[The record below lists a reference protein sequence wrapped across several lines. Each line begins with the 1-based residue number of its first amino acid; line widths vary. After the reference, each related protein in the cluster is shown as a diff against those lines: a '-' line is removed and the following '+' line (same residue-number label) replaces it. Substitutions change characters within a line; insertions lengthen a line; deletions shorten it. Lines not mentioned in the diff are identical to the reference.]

1 MGRGGEDFLND
12 DDDDVYYRKG
22 RKPRED
28 EKGEESYEKQRQR
41 PGGRGL
47 DARSCASTG
56 RKDVVRE
63 VKGIEKMS
71 MLGAGRGARERGGR
85 RLEVEGNSKRRSP
98 SHYVA
103 EHQRLKRDARIA
115 KRIGAVSYN
124 SYSSL
129 TTDSTIGVVGVFDD
143 RTTDDRQEPQ
153 ATCALPCLSHNASKG
168 QNRAS
173 RTSLKCRY
181 YLTSALFFFL
191 GLGA

>member
-1 MGRGGEDFLND
+1 MPSERRRKESASVVRERLASATRDHLVVVVQDGHSVSRAQTWEADD
-12 DDDDVYYRKG
+12 DDDDVYYPKG

-85 RLEVEGNSKRRSP
+85 RLEVEVNAKRRSP
-98 SHYVA
+98 SHYVSDLVLETVEESCA
-103 EHQRLKRDARIA
+103 FGEDIVL
-115 KRIGAVSYN
+115 
-124 SYSSL
+124 
-129 TTDSTIGVVGVFDD
+129 VGL
-143 RTTDDRQEPQ
+143 R
-153 ATCALPCLSHNASKG
+153 
-168 QNRAS
+168 
-173 RTSLKCRY
+173 
-181 YLTSALFFFL
+181 
-191 GLGA
+191 